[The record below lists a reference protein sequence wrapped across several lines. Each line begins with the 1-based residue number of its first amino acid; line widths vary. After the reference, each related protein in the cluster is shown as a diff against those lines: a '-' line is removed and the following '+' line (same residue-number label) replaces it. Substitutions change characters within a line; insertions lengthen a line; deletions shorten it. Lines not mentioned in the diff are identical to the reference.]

1 MDGALGFQKLVDEF
15 RAGKEQSSD
24 WPEHGFNPILE
35 MSHKYFVLPVLMLTQ
50 HISGSSFCDSDQPRG
65 LQSHVEQCRVLLP
78 LQSPKCVRAKG

>member
-35 MSHKYFVLPVLMLTQ
+35 MTHKYLVFPVLMFDPT
-50 HISGSSFCDSDQPRG
+50 HFW
-65 LQSHVEQCRVLLP
+65 
-78 LQSPKCVRAKG
+78 K